1 MVGHVGM
8 AVTLKKRAIKYAM
21 DTVLKRRAIKY
32 AIDAVCH
39 NYVEGWALGPSGRCT
54 VEVMVDGRPVGHAVT
69 GLSRPDV
76 GAALPEIPG
85 SAQAGFIYGFTRRD
99 LSVSARDVV
108 VSLRITAE
116 GVTLET
122 DRVTIPALGNAR
134 DDLVV
139 PRSPLPATVTEAII
153 RRSPDLAT
161 GDLASEA
168 GALAAVAVL
177 EHLVQRG
184 PRPLP
189 GVHRYLGFLR
199 AVYGS
204 ALFAAQYF
212 PRANVRPTGDKDSIA
227 ITTGPM
233 ELVAIA
239 HHLFVL
245 ADSGIPGALLE
256 FGCYKGYSTSVL
268 STACHLLGRELEV
281 FDSFQGLPSTDSTY
295 YRRGEFAGDFEEVRR
310 NLAEFGRPDV
320 VTFHPGFF
328 SESVPKWAGRSA
340 ACLWMDVDL
349 EQSAIDALRAFPNL
363 DRRGVL
369 FSHECQPVMFDG
381 RRPSPHRGP
390 DDVVG
395 PIVDAFTSAERQP
408 VGLFICGCTGAF
420 WDSEEG
426 VPVLPS
432 EPFERLMNLARA

>member
-1 MVGHVGM
+1 
-8 AVTLKKRAIKYAM
+8 VTQRNLAIKYAV
-21 DTVLKRRAIKY
+21 DTACQ
-32 AIDAVCH
+32 D
-39 NYVEGWALGPSGRCT
+39 YVEGWALGPSGRCT
-54 VEVMVDGRPVGHAVT
+54 VEVLVDGRPVGHAVT
-69 GLSRPDV
+69 GLPRTDV
-76 GAALPEIPG
+76 GAALPGIPG
-85 SAQAGFIYGFTRRD
+85 SAQAGFIYAFTRRD
-99 LSVSARDVV
+99 LPVSPRDVA

-116 GVTLET
+116 GGMLET
-122 DRVTIPALGNAR
+122 ERITIPALDNAR
-134 DDLVV
+134 EILAV
-139 PRSPLPATVTEAII
+139 PRSPLPPSVTEVII

-177 EHLVQRG
+177 EYLVQRG

-212 PRANVRPTGDKDSIA
+212 PRANVRSTGEKDRTTIM
-227 ITTGPM
+227 TGPM

-239 HHLFVL
+239 HHLYVL

-256 FGCYKGYSTSVL
+256 FGCYKGYSTAVL
-268 STACHLLGRELEV
+268 SAACHLLGRELDV
-281 FDSFQGLPSTDSTY
+281 FDSFQGLPSTNSTY
-295 YRRGEFAGDFEEVRR
+295 YRRGEFAGDLEEVRR

-328 SESVPKWAGRSA
+328 SESVPNWAGRSA

-349 EQSAIDALRAFPNL
+349 EQSAIDVLGALPNL
-363 DRRGVL
+363 HRRGAL
-369 FSHECQPVMFDG
+369 FSHECLPAYFDG
-381 RRPSPHRGP
+381 RRPTPHRGP

-395 PIVDAFTSAERQP
+395 PIVDAFTSAGTQP
-408 VGLFICGCTGAF
+408 AGLFLSGCTGAF
-420 WDSEEG
+420 WNAEEG
-426 VPVLPS
+426 VPVLPPDS
-432 EPFERLMNLARA
+432 LERLLNLARS

>member
-1 MVGHVGM
+1 
-8 AVTLKKRAIKYAM
+8 M
-21 DTVLKRRAIKY
+21 DTVLRRPAIKY
-32 AIDAVCH
+32 AIDTVCQS
-39 NYVEGWALGPSGRCT
+39 YVEGWALGPSGLCT
-54 VEVMVDGRPVGHAVT
+54 VAVMVDGRPVGHAVT

-85 SAQAGFIYGFTRRD
+85 SVQAGFMYAFTRRD
-99 LSVSARDVV
+99 LSQSTRDIV
-108 VSLRITAE
+108 VSLRITADG
-116 GVTLET
+116 GVLET
-122 DRVTIPALGNAR
+122 ERITIPALETAR
-134 DDLVV
+134 DNLVV
-139 PRSPLPATVTEAII
+139 PRSPLPATVTEVII

-212 PRANVRPTGDKDSIA
+212 PRVNVQPTGEKDRA
-227 ITTGPM
+227 TITTAPM
-233 ELVAIA
+233 ELMAIA
-239 HHLFVL
+239 HHLYVL

-268 STACHLLGRELEV
+268 STACHLLGRELDV
-281 FDSFQGLPSTDSTY
+281 FDSFQGLPSTISTY
-295 YRRGEFAGDFEEVRR
+295 YRRGEFAGDLEEVRR

-328 SESVPKWAGRSA
+328 SESVPKWAARSA

-363 DRRGVL
+363 DRRGAL

-381 RRPSPHRGP
+381 RRPTPHRGP
-390 DDVVG
+390 DEVVG
-395 PIVDAFTSAERQP
+395 PIVDAFTSAGRQP
-408 VGLFICGCTGAF
+408 VGLFLCGYTGAF
-420 WDSEEG
+420 WDSHEG
-426 VPVLPS
+426 VPVLPFES
-432 EPFERLMNLARA
+432 LERLVNLARG